1 MIYDRTQSDIDHA
14 RELNRKLSSGTATEA
29 ERAEWDAG
37 VKGALNAADLNRI
50 ETQTA
55 FLRGRLEGYGYSVAL
70 SCKTDWQEGAF
81 PAAAEL
87 GRIRENIN
95 ALQAGFYSLPDWRE
109 IARKYLP
116 GGQEALDAE
125 ILNAEEWDLHALGVW
140 VDRMA
145 AAFVYSGEIFSGE
158 V

>member
-1 MIYDRTQSDIDHA
+1 MAEMDWNHA
-14 RELNRKLSSGTATEA
+14 PDSFLS
-29 ERAEWDAG
+29 
-37 VKGALNAADLNRI
+37 AADLNRI

-55 FLRGRLEGYGYSVAL
+55 FLRGRLEGYGYSIAL

-109 IARKYLP
+109 IARKYLS